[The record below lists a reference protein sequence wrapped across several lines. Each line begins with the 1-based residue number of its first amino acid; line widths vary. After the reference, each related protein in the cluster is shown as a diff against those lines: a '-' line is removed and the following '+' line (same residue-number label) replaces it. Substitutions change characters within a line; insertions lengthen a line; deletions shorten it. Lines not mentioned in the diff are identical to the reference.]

1 MKSIIFAA
9 GIGSRLGELT
19 GNKPKALV
27 EISGITLLEAA
38 IRKLKKYGIDEI
50 IINVH
55 HFADMI
61 EEFLW
66 KNRNFD
72 IRIELSDEREQLL
85 ETGGGLMKASW
96 FFDDNKPFLT
106 YNVDVLTSLDITS
119 LIVFHKESDS
129 LVSLA
134 CKKRNTER
142 YFLTDKSN
150 RLCGWENIK
159 TGDRIDAIHSEGA
172 VERVGYSCVTVMNP
186 EIFDLIGEKG
196 VFSLTPIFLRLT
208 EKHPVMVYKH
218 DQDYWTDIANQ
229 KRFDEANEYFRKRD
243 VHSIL

>member
-1 MKSIIFAA
+1 MKAIIFAA
-9 GIGSRLGELT
+9 GIGSRLGEIT
-19 GNKPKALV
+19 ENKPKALV
-27 EISGITLLEAA
+27 EIGGITLLEAA
-38 IRKLKKYGIDEI
+38 IRKLKKHGIDEI
-50 IINVH
+50 IVNVH
-55 HFADMI
+55 HFADMM
-61 EEFLW
+61 EEFLQ

-72 IRIELSDEREQLL
+72 IRIEISDEREQLL

-96 FFDDNKPFLT
+96 FFNDNEPFLT
-106 YNVDVLTSLDITS
+106 YNVDVLTTLDISS
-119 LIVFHKESDS
+119 LIEFHKESDS

-142 YFLTDKSN
+142 YFLTDQRN

-159 TGDRIDAIHSEGA
+159 TGDRIDAIHREGA

-229 KRFDEANEYFRKRD
+229 KRLDEANAYFNK
-243 VHSIL
+243 HELSSLF